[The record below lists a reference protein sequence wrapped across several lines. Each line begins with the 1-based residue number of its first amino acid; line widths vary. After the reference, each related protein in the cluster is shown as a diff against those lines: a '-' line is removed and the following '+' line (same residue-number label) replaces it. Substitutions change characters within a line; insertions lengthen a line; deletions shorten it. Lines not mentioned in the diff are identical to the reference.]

1 MGSGK
6 LSNRRFRAAKRLGAG
21 APSAK
26 REKGYTM
33 NQRKDLS
40 QPRPKMTAPW
50 MAIGAALAGVI
61 LSLTGLTPSASAR
74 QAPMHHDHTAT
85 WSGWSE
91 VPGGG
96 LTTDAPAAVNY
107 HHKHYVFVRGT
118 DDHIYVNRYDGSWT
132 GWSEVPGGGLSLS
145 APAAAVYRD
154 TLRLYVR
161 GTDSRIY
168 VNKLHR

>member
-1 MGSGK
+1 MTNQKSF
-6 LSNRRFRAAKRLGAG
+6 SQARL
-21 APSAK
+21 
-26 REKGYTM
+26 R
-33 NQRKDLS
+33 
-40 QPRPKMTAPW
+40 MTPHR

-61 LSLTGLTPSASAR
+61 LSLTGLTSSASAR
-74 QAPMHHDHTAT
+74 QAPMHRDHTAT

-107 HHKHYVFVRGT
+107 HHKHYLFVRGT
-118 DDHIYVNRYDGSWT
+118 DDHIYVNRYDGTWT
-132 GWSEVPGGGLSLS
+132 GWSEVPGGGLTLS
-145 APAAAVYRD
+145 APEAAVYRD

-168 VNKLHR
+168 VNKFHR